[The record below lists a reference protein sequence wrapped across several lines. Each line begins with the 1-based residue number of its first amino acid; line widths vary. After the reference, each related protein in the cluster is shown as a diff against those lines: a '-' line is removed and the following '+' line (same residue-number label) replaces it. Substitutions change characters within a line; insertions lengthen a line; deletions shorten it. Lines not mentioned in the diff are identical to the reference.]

1 MHGSQRIIVVLITLL
16 LIAPG
21 CSAIRSEAVRG
32 LIHKEHATIDRAQTN
47 IDLFQKQTGDRITYL
62 KKALEELD
70 KANQSLQQV
79 ETLHQVVFSSY
90 QNVEHKQGQDAH
102 SAAYLLGKIYLTQYE
117 GLQRKVLDQFE
128 EDFCALREIA
138 ARLGTS
144 WKGIGT
150 IHHQIQRYANQSFF
164 ASVDPQL
171 VAAVADQVPG
181 ASHHL
186 RTVLENSRHVNDALD
201 EALNFSFLPGR
212 ALGRTRSVTL
222 DLVELLERLK
232 KD

>member
-1 MHGSQRIIVVLITLL
+1 MHGSQRVIILL
-16 LIAPG
+16 FSILLAASG

-32 LIHKEHATIDRAQTN
+32 LIQQEHATIDRAQTN
-47 IDLFQKQTGDRITYL
+47 IDLFQKHTEDRITYL

-70 KANQSLQQV
+70 KAGKSLQQV

-102 SAAYLLGKIYLTQYE
+102 SAAYLLGKVYLAQYE
-117 GLQRKVLDQFE
+117 GLQRKILDQFE

-138 ARLGTS
+138 AQLGTS
-144 WKGIGT
+144 WKGVGA
-150 IHHQIQRYANQSFF
+150 IHHQIKRYADQSFL

-181 ASHHL
+181 ASNHL
-186 RTVLENSRHVNDALD
+186 RNVLENSRHVNDALD
-201 EALNFSFLPGR
+201 EALNFSFLPDR
-212 ALGRTRSVTL
+212 ALGRTRSVTM
-222 DLVELLERLK
+222 DLVELLERIK